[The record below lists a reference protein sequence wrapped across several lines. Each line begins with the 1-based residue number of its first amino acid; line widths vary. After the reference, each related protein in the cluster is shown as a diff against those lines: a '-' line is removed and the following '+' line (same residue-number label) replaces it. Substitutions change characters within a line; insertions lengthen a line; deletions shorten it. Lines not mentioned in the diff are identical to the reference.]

1 MQCLYLIPLVLTIIL
16 GIYLYVCKNRKP
28 VLDII
33 LISGCIVCVGCTLAL
48 CFASSDLKLSLFKI
62 TEEMTLMFKVDVI
75 SKIFG
80 LLISVIW
87 LIVSIFSIK
96 YMDKEENV
104 NKFYAYS
111 LLTLAFMLG
120 LSYSGN
126 ILTMYI
132 IYEFVTL
139 ASMPLVMHSKTKES
153 KKAALKYLFYSLGG
167 GFLGLFAIISGMI
180 YSTNGGEF
188 ILGGSFSK
196 ELVSSGLTLVQVAI
210 LCGLIG
216 FGAKCGAFPLQSWLP
231 SAHPV
236 APSPAS
242 ALLSGMITK
251 AGVIVIIRLVFYV
264 FGTSLIKGTFVQYTW
279 EVLLLITILLGSTL
293 ALLQNTFK
301 RRLAYSSI
309 SQLSYVLLGICALNE
324 DGFVGSLLHV
334 MSHAF
339 VKVGLFLVAGVIIY
353 QYEIHKVDE
362 MDGIGK
368 KAPITMWCFTL
379 FSLALIGVPP
389 MGAFVSKWY
398 LAQGSLSNG
407 LVFFNYFGA
416 VVLLI
421 SAILTACYLLP
432 ISIHAFFPKEKVE
445 YKKDKEPILMVVS
458 LIALVVGVFAIG
470 IFSGY
475 IVDMIIASIGGGLL

>member
-139 ASMPLVMHSKTKES
+139 AS
-153 KKAALKYLFYSLGG
+153 
-167 GFLGLFAIISGMI
+167 
-180 YSTNGGEF
+180 
-188 ILGGSFSK
+188 IL
-196 ELVSSGLTLVQVAI
+196 
-210 LCGLIG
+210 
-216 FGAKCGAFPLQSWLP
+216 
-231 SAHPV
+231 
-236 APSPAS
+236 
-242 ALLSGMITK
+242 
-251 AGVIVIIRLVFYV
+251 
-264 FGTSLIKGTFVQYTW
+264 
-279 EVLLLITILLGSTL
+279 
-293 ALLQNTFK
+293 
-301 RRLAYSSI
+301 
-309 SQLSYVLLGICALNE
+309 
-324 DGFVGSLLHV
+324 
-334 MSHAF
+334 
-339 VKVGLFLVAGVIIY
+339 
-353 QYEIHKVDE
+353 
-362 MDGIGK
+362 
-368 KAPITMWCFTL
+368 
-379 FSLALIGVPP
+379 
-389 MGAFVSKWY
+389 
-398 LAQGSLSNG
+398 
-407 LVFFNYFGA
+407 
-416 VVLLI
+416 
-421 SAILTACYLLP
+421 
-432 ISIHAFFPKEKVE
+432 
-445 YKKDKEPILMVVS
+445 
-458 LIALVVGVFAIG
+458 
-470 IFSGY
+470 
-475 IVDMIIASIGGGLL
+475 

>member
-1 MQCLYLIPLVLTIIL
+1 MQSLYLIPLILTMIS
-16 GIYLYVCKNRKP
+16 GIYLYVCKHKKP
-28 VLDII
+28 VLDLV
-33 LISGCIVCVGCTLAL
+33 LICTCVVCVGCTLTL
-48 CFASSDLKLSLFKI
+48 CFANSDLKIFLFKI
-62 TEEMTLMFKVDVI
+62 TDDMALMFKVDVI

-80 LLISVIW
+80 LLISFIW
-87 LIVSIFSIK
+87 LVVSIFSIK
-96 YMDKEENV
+96 YMDKEKNV

-111 LLTLAFMLG
+111 LLTLALMLG
-120 LSYSGN
+120 LSFSGN
-126 ILTMYI
+126 ILTLYI

-188 ILGGSFSK
+188 VLGGSFNK

-264 FGTSLIKGTFVQYTW
+264 FGISLIKGTFVQYTW
-279 EVLLLITILLGSTL
+279 EALLLITILLGSTL

-339 VKVGLFLVAGVIIY
+339 IKVGLFLVAGVLIY
-353 QYEIHKVDE
+353 QYNIHQVDE

-379 FSLALIGVPP
+379 LSLALIGVPP
-389 MGAFVSKWY
+389 MGAFVSKWF
-398 LAQGSLSNG
+398 LAQGSLTNG
-407 LVFFNYFGA
+407 LAFFNYFGA

-432 ISIHAFFPKEKVE
+432 ISIHAFFPEDKKT
-445 YKKDKEPILMVVS
+445 YKRDKEPILMVVS
-458 LIALVVGVFAIG
+458 LIVLVVGIFAIG

-475 IVDMIIASIGGGLL
+475 IVDLIVKNIGGGLL